1 MKFVPG
7 QSGNPKGRPKG
18 VSHRLLIHSR
28 EDLWSYI
35 AEQGPAANPF
45 RRLVDRMMT
54 TDNEA
59 IEIACAQAL
68 ADRLLPKLKAIEVSG
83 SEEHPLRLLVERLDS
98 QPLPEVMAALYP
110 DGLPLRLPHE
120 TA

>member
-1 MKFVPG
+1 VGFKPG

-18 VSHRLLIHSR
+18 SGNAPLVRTR
-28 EDLWSYI
+28 EQLWAYVE
-35 AEQGPAANPF
+35 AHGPSANPF
-45 RRLVDRMMT
+45 LRLFERMRT

-83 SEEHPLRLLVERLDS
+83 DEAHPLRLLIERLDQVS
-98 QPLPEVMAALYP
+98 DAELHQLVQPEA
-110 DGLPLRLPHE
+110 PLGLPHE

>member
-1 MKFVPG
+1 MAGTGGARPG
-7 QSGNPKGRPKG
+7 AGRPKG
-18 VSHRLLIHSR
+18 STSKPLIETR
-28 EDLWSYI
+28 QDLWDYI
-35 AEQGPAANPF
+35 AACGPTANPF
-45 RRLVDRMMT
+45 RRLVDRMMQ

-83 SEEHPLRLLVERLDS
+83 NEEHPLRLLLERLDQVS
-98 QPLPEVMAALYP
+98 DAALHQMITP
-110 DGLPLRLPHE
+110 EAPLGLPHE

>member
-1 MKFVPG
+1 MAGTGGARPG
-7 QSGNPKGRPKG
+7 AGRPKG
-18 VSHRLLIHSR
+18 STSKPLIQTR
-28 EDLWSYI
+28 QDLWDYI
-35 AEQGPAANPF
+35 AACGPTANPF

-54 TDNEA
+54 TANES

-83 SEEHPLRLLVERLDS
+83 DEAHPLRLLIERLDQVS
-98 QPLPEVMAALYP
+98 DAELHQLVQPSS
-110 DGLPLRLPHE
+110 PLGLPHE

>member
-1 MKFVPG
+1 MARNGVKTG
-7 QSGNPKGRPKG
+7 GGSRKGIPNKVSISTRESLMAYMTAKG
-18 VSHRLLIHSR
+18 P
-28 EDLWSYI
+28 D
-35 AEQGPAANPF
+35 ANPF
-45 RRLVDRMMT
+45 KRLVDRMMA

-83 SEEHPLRLLVERLDS
+83 DESHPLRLLIERLDQVS
-98 QPLPEVMAALYP
+98 DAELHQMLHPEAP
-110 DGLPLRLPHE
+110 RGLPHE